1 MIYDGLRVLD
11 ATHDL
16 AGAYCSKLLADLGAD
31 VVVVDALPAERREL
45 STYLRTSQV
54 VGAGDAV
61 DPGGFDVVLGGLDVL
76 DDRDGLGG
84 LGGSPLV
91 RVAISAFGG
100 GGPDSGA
107 DLPEPVLQARSGC
120 LSTHGHLGQPPLTV
134 AGELGEYVTGA
145 FAALGAV
152 TAYYRA
158 SRTGV
163 AETVDVSKLEAM
175 NLTLSTVPT
184 LMARFPG
191 GRLANFRFV
200 MIPGNEPCGD
210 GNYAGITTVTI
221 PQWLALLKA
230 IGREDVCEDDELI
243 TFLGRFMRA
252 DEVHE
257 ILHAFTMQHTAAE
270 VVDVCAA
277 ARVPAAVVGNGKLL
291 PEFAQPKARGTF
303 VAQPG
308 ESWIRPRAPF
318 RFSAVADRDL
328 RPPVAASDL
337 TPDFLSVVG
346 VPARTTDTKSE
357 MGLGPTRTTDTKSE
371 MGLGARPFEGVR
383 VVDFTAFWSGPY
395 STAWLGSMGADVIKV
410 ESVQRPD
417 GLRFN
422 ATVRPKDDPRFYE
435 MSALWHSTNLGK
447 RGITLD
453 LSSADGLALAKRLIE
468 TADVVTENFTPPVME
483 GFGLSYDEVRTMNPG
498 VVMLRLPAFGL
509 EGPWR
514 DRGGFA
520 QTMEQITGMAWL
532 TGYEGGPPII
542 PGGMV
547 DPLVGTHTAIAL
559 VAALEHR
566 ARTGEGQLV
575 EMPMIEVA
583 AAVTAEQV
591 IDYSVRGDLPD
602 RRGAHGVFR
611 CEGKDEWVAVDEAS
625 DPWDADARA
634 TWCATRTPAAAAAE
648 LTALGIPAAAVVP
661 AYATLDDAQMRARG
675 FFQAL
680 DHPDVGTQEYPG
692 WPMRM
697 SGGPTVAWR
706 GPCPTLGQHTDE
718 VLRELGVTDAELD
731 RLRAAHVIGTE
742 PLDAG
747 R

>member
-11 ATHDL
+11 ATHDV
-16 AGAYCSKLLADLGAD
+16 AGAYCSKLLTDLGAD
-31 VVVVDALPAERREL
+31 VTAVDDLWSDRPEL
-45 STYLRTSQV
+45 ATYLRTSQV
-54 VGAGDAV
+54 VGAGSGV
-61 DPGGFDVVLGGLDVL
+61 DRSGFDIILGGLDL
-76 DDRDGLGG
+76 LGDATAG
-84 LGGSPLV
+84 PLV
-91 RVAISAFGG
+91 RVAISSFGG
-100 GGPDSGA
+100 GGPESGVE
-107 DLPEPVLQARSGC
+107 LPEEVLQARSGC
-120 LSTHGHLGQPPLTV
+120 LSTHGHMTAAPLTV

-145 FAALGAV
+145 FAALGAA
-152 TAYYRA
+152 TAWYRA
-158 SRTGV
+158 SRTGA

-175 NLTLSTVPT
+175 HLTLSTVPT
-184 LMARFPG
+184 LMARFPA

-200 MIPGNEPCGD
+200 MIPGNEPCAD

-221 PQWLALLKA
+221 PQWLALLKS
-230 IGREDVCEDDELI
+230 IGREDVCADDELI

-291 PEFAQPKARGTF
+291 PEFDQPKARGTF
-303 VAQPG
+303 VPQPG
-308 ESWIRPRAPF
+308 EPWIRPRAPF
-318 RFSAVADRDL
+318 RLSAFADRAL
-328 RPPVAASDL
+328 EPPRPAPAPVAPPSDARAA
-337 TPDFLSVVG
+337 
-346 VPARTTDTKSE
+346 VPAAVGE
-357 MGLGPTRTTDTKSE
+357 
-371 MGLGARPFEGVR
+371 RPFAGLR
-383 VVDFTAFWSGPY
+383 VVDFTAFWSGPF
-395 STAWLGSMGADVIKV
+395 STAWLCSMGADVIKV

-422 ATVRPKDDPRFYE
+422 ATIRPKENPRFYE

-453 LSSADGLALAKRLIE
+453 LGSSDGLALAKRLIE
-468 TADVVTENFTPPVME
+468 TADVVAENFTPPVME
-483 GFGLSYDEVRTMNPG
+483 GFGLAYDDVRAINPS

-532 TGYEGGPPII
+532 TGYDDGPPII
-542 PGGMV
+542 PGGVV
-547 DPLVGTHTAIAL
+547 DPMVGTHTALAL

-591 IDYSVRGDLPD
+591 IEYSAHGVVGG
-602 RRGAHGVFR
+602 RRGAHGVYQ
-611 CEGKDEWVAVDEAS
+611 CDGKDRWVAVDEAS
-625 DPWDADARA
+625 DPLSASARA
-634 TWCATRTPAAAAAE
+634 AWCKERTAEDAAAE
-648 LTALGIPAAAVVP
+648 LLADGIPAAAVVP
-661 AYATLDDAQMRARG
+661 AYAVLDDPQLVARR
-675 FFQAL
+675 FFQPI
-680 DHPDVGTQEYPG
+680 DHPDVGMQDYPS

-697 SGGPTVAWR
+697 SAGPDVAWR
-706 GPCPTLGQHTDE
+706 GPAPTLGQDTDV
-718 VLRELGVTDAELD
+718 VLRDLGVSDAEMD
-731 RLRAAHVIGTE
+731 RLRAEHVIGTE
-742 PLDAG
+742 PVDPG